1 MSVIPVFPAQCVES
15 RMNSIVRDRLK
26 SIHSALAERRPLTG
40 AWLFMGC
47 PIATEVMAHG
57 AFDFLILD
65 TEHAPGSK
73 ETLYHQIRACDAAGM
88 PVIVRLPTTDHH
100 RVITALDAGASGV
113 AVANVR
119 YPEQVVELVRSVR
132 YAPEG
137 ERGTHR
143 LARAANYGLGWPNY
157 FAEIA
162 PNLLT
167 IALIET
173 AEGVNSAEAICAVD
187 GLDAV
192 FIGEVDLAASL
203 GKLDKPDHPDVTS
216 AKQRI
221 VDAARAAGVA
231 IGGLATG
238 EAASECLFEAGYSI
252 STIGSDLAW
261 LRDRVA
267 QVKPR
272 KPAWVEA

>member
-1 MSVIPVFPAQCVES
+1 
-15 RMNSIVRDRLK
+15 MNSLVRDRLK
-26 SIHSALAERRPLTG
+26 SIRSALAERRLLTG

-73 ETLYHQIRACDAAGM
+73 DTLYHQIRACDAAGM
-88 PVIVRLPTTDHH
+88 PVIVRLPTTDHQ

-113 AVANVR
+113 AVADVR
-119 YPEQVVELVRSVR
+119 HPEQVVELIRSVR
-132 YAPEG
+132 YAPAG
-137 ERGTHR
+137 QRGTHR
-143 LARAANYGLGWPNY
+143 LARAANYGLDWASY
-157 FAEIA
+157 LAEIA
-162 PNLLT
+162 PDLLT
-167 IALIET
+167 MALIET
-173 AEGVNSAEAICAVD
+173 AEGVKGADAICAVD

-203 GKLDKPDHPDVTS
+203 GKLDRPDHPDVAS

-221 VDAARAAGVA
+221 VDAARTAGVA
-231 IGGLATG
+231 VGGLAAS
-238 EAASECLFEAGYSI
+238 EAASERLLEAGYSI

-272 KPAWVEA
+272 NRAGGQA